1 MIPSTEGEIMPTTEE
16 KRGLLKLYWY
26 MLSNNKEY
34 REDYINYCKPGHN
47 ERLEIGMLYEDKWGI
62 LQLFNPF
69 VSREPND
76 KEYTKEYNELMKNPS
91 KDKETDF
98 CEKWDILPPPEHPS
112 KDRIMSSI
120 EFYICINDKMLSAVY
135 ADGWTEDG
143 MLKVEIDLECS
154 KRKIIKDLEY
164 VLDGYKQ
171 IDKGTHK
178 NLFGETKAKD
188 KDYYDDLIYVHKL
201 KSKGYSYKKI
211 FEKGNKEGRGFNS
224 TETVRN
230 YIRRFRALEKKF
242 PVPVVKK

>member
-1 MIPSTEGEIMPTTEE
+1 MSTNYVE
-16 KRGLLKLYWY
+16 KGLLKLYWY

-34 REDYINYCKPGHN
+34 REDYKKLADGKLDEPDMTVKW
-47 ERLEIGMLYEDKWGI
+47 EILHS
-62 LQLFNPF
+62 FNPF

-76 KEYTKEYNELMKNPS
+76 KEYTKEYNELMKNYSPE
-91 KDKETDF
+91 KENAF
-98 CEKWDILPPPEHPS
+98 CDKWDILAPPDHPS
-112 KDRIMSSI
+112 KDRILSSL
-120 EFYICINDKMLSAVY
+120 ENYIYIDEKMLSAVY
-135 ADGWTEDG
+135 DDGWTADG
-143 MLKVEIDLECS
+143 MLKVEINLECS

-164 VLDGYKQ
+164 VLDVYKKM
-171 IDKGTHK
+171 DKGTHK

-201 KSKGYSYKKI
+201 KDKGYSYKKI
-211 FEKGNKEGRGFNS
+211 YEKGNKEGRGFNS